1 MINVELK
8 VKNFY
13 LISYILFKDEAS
25 LSFSVLE
32 KIKTACFNKLDDDLT
47 TVESDVDFFIT
58 VFRKLS
64 NQPEGEYTLP
74 NEEMYNLLL
83 PQIVEGVSND
93 DPDWILLAT
102 QVESIRTNN
111 QQNILTYIEYAKEKL
126 DQ

>member
-102 QVESIRTNN
+102 QVEAIRTTN
-111 QQNILTYIEYAKEKL
+111 QANVVSYIEYAKTKL
-126 DQ
+126 AE